1 MFFYLQPE
9 TARLADINKH
19 LIDFYKHV
27 RTNLNELFTELNQIS
42 TEFDALLPDER
53 KLYYLNLRKEF
64 NESSKS
70 VRHSACFY
78 ALNKLCF
85 NGLYRENAKG
95 AFNVPFGQKASFPKL
110 NLDNFQQVSEA
121 FSRTGF
127 FLGDFEEALATA
139 VAGDFAYLD
148 PPYIPLDATPSFTSY
163 SADGFGLEEQKRLA
177 ETMSLLKEKGV
188 KVVLSNSATD
198 LTREVYKDFHIIE
211 IHAPR
216 MVSAK
221 ASGRGQIKEFLIFN
235 FS

>member
-19 LIDFYKHV
+19 LIDFYRHV
-27 RTNLNELFTELNQIS
+27 RNNLDELLAELSQIS
-42 TEFDALLPDER
+42 TEFDALKQDER
-53 KLYYLNLRKEF
+53 KPYYLNLRKEF
-64 NESSKS
+64 NDSSEDI
-70 VRHSACFY
+70 RHSACFY

-95 AFNVPFGQKASFPKL
+95 AFNVPFGQKVSFPKM
-110 NLDNFQQVSEA
+110 NIDNFQKVSEA
-121 FSRTGF
+121 LYRTEF
-127 FLGDFEEALATA
+127 FLGDFEEALSTA

-177 ETMSLLKEKGV
+177 ETMSLLKEKRV
-188 KVVLSNSATD
+188 KAILSNSATD

-211 IHAPR
+211 IVAPR

-221 ASGRGQIKEFLIFN
+221 ASGRGQVKEFLIFN